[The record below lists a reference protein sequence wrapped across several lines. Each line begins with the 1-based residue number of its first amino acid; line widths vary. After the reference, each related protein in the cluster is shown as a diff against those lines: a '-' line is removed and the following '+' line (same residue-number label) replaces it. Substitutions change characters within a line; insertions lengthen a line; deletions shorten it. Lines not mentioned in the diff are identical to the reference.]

1 MLGCPE
7 KDGPFYAP
15 DMKRA
20 AILGRRGS
28 FHEEA
33 ALAFYQDVPLD
44 LQGFDSF
51 EEMLAAY
58 DSADVDAVVIAV
70 ENTLSGGLVR
80 NLELI
85 HSGGYQVV
93 GEVHIPVHQ
102 YLLALPGQSLE
113 SIREVRSHEM
123 ALYQTRAYLEKHCP
137 GATLTQ
143 TSSTVAAVQEIV
155 SGQLQ
160 GVAAVASRL
169 AAKEY
174 GLEVL
179 AREIESFKENMTRFF
194 VLDRYYR
201 PEKPD
206 KASWCFTLPHK
217 AGALAQIL
225 TILSFYEMNLTR
237 IQSLPIPGCPW
248 EYFFYA
254 DIRFDDS
261 VRYRQALSAVR
272 PLLADLDVMGIY
284 KGSF

>member
-1 MLGCPE
+1 MRP
-7 KDGPFYAP
+7 A
-15 DMKRA
+15 MKKV
-20 AILGRRGS
+20 AILGHRGS

-33 ALAFYQDVPLD
+33 ARAFYEDVPLE
-44 LQGFDSF
+44 LHGFDSF
-51 EEMLAAY
+51 EQMLAAY
-58 DSADVDAVVIAV
+58 DAADVDAVVIAV

-123 ALYQTRAYLEKHCP
+123 AIFQTLSYFEKHCP
-137 GATLTQ
+137 EVTLTRS
-143 TSSTVAAVQEIV
+143 SSTVAAVKEIV
-155 SGQLQ
+155 SGQLK

-174 GLEVL
+174 GMEIL
-179 AREIESFKENMTRFF
+179 AREIESFKENRTRFF
-194 VLDRYYR
+194 VLDRYFR
-201 PEKPD
+201 PAKAD

-254 DIRFDDS
+254 DIRFDDT

>member
-7 KDGPFYAP
+7 ADSPFLYWF
-15 DMKRA
+15 MKKV

-33 ALAFYQDVPLD
+33 ALAFYQDIPLE
-44 LQGFDSF
+44 LKGFDSF
-51 EEMLAAY
+51 EKMLAAY
-58 DSADVDAVVIAV
+58 DSADVDAVVVAV

-102 YLLALPGQSLE
+102 YLMALPGESME

-123 ALYQTRAYLEKHCP
+123 ALYQTRSYLEKHFP
-137 GATLTQ
+137 EIPQVQA
-143 TSSTVAAVQEIV
+143 SSTVAAAQEIAD
-155 SGQLQ
+155 GQLK

-174 GLEVL
+174 GLEIL
-179 AREIESFKENMTRFF
+179 AREIESFKENRTRFF
-194 VLDRYYR
+194 VLDRYFR
-201 PEKPD
+201 PEKAD

-272 PLLADLDVMGIY
+272 PLLADLDIMGIY

>member
-1 MLGCPE
+1 M
-7 KDGPFYAP
+7 
-15 DMKRA
+15 
-20 AILGRRGS
+20 
-28 FHEEA
+28 
-33 ALAFYQDVPLD
+33 AFYQDVPLD

-51 EEMLAAY
+51 EQMLAAY

-93 GEVHIPVHQ
+93 GEVHIPVHH
-102 YLLALPGQSLE
+102 YLMALPGQTLE

-123 ALYQTRAYLEKHCP
+123 ALYQTRSFFEKRCP
-137 GATLTQ
+137 GVNLTK
-143 TSSTVAAVQEIV
+143 TSSTVTGVQEIV
-155 SGQLQ
+155 AGQLK

-174 GLEVL
+174 GMEIL
-179 AREIESFKENMTRFF
+179 ASEIESSKDNMTRFF
-194 VLDRYYR
+194 VIDRYYR
-201 PEKPD
+201 PEKAD

-217 AGALAQIL
+217 SGALAQIL
-225 TILSFYEMNLTR
+225 TILSFYDMNLTR

>member
-1 MLGCPE
+1 MAL
-7 KDGPFYAP
+7 FYAT
-15 DMKRA
+15 DMKKA

-123 ALYQTRAYLEKHCP
+123 ALYQTRAYLEKNLP
-137 GATLTQ
+137 GAALTQ

-155 SGQLQ
+155 SGQLK

-174 GLEVL
+174 GLEIL

>member
-1 MLGCPE
+1 M
-7 KDGPFYAP
+7 
-15 DMKRA
+15 
-20 AILGRRGS
+20 
-28 FHEEA
+28 
-33 ALAFYQDVPLD
+33 
-44 LQGFDSF
+44 
-51 EEMLAAY
+51 
-58 DSADVDAVVIAV
+58 
-70 ENTLSGGLVR
+70 
-80 NLELI
+80 
-85 HSGGYQVV
+85 
-93 GEVHIPVHQ
+93 
-102 YLLALPGQSLE
+102 ALPGESLE

-123 ALYQTRAYLEKHCP
+123 ALYQTRPFFEKNCP
-137 GATLTQ
+137 GATLVK
-143 TSSTVAAVQEIV
+143 TSSTVAGVQEIV
-155 SGQLQ
+155 SGQLK
-160 GVAAVASRL
+160 GVGAVASRL

-174 GLEVL
+174 GLEIL
-179 AREIESFKENMTRFF
+179 AREIESSKENMTRFF
-194 VLDRYYR
+194 VIDRYYR
-201 PEKPD
+201 SENAN

>member
-1 MLGCPE
+1 MRP
-7 KDGPFYAP
+7 A
-15 DMKRA
+15 MKKV
-20 AILGRRGS
+20 AILGHRGS

-33 ALAFYQDVPLD
+33 ANAFYQDVPLELLGYD
-44 LQGFDSF
+44 TF
-51 EEMLAAY
+51 EQMLAAY

-93 GEVHIPVHQ
+93 GEVHIPIHQ
-102 YLLALPGQSLE
+102 YLMALPGQSLE
-113 SIREVRSHEM
+113 EIHEVRSHEM
-123 ALYQTRAYLEKHCP
+123 AIFQTRSFFEKHCP
-137 GATLTQ
+137 GVTLSRS
-143 TSSTVAAVQEIV
+143 SSTVAAVKEIV
-155 SGQLQ
+155 SGQLK

-174 GLEVL
+174 GLEIL
-179 AREIESFKENMTRFF
+179 AREIESFKDNRTRFF
-194 VLDRYYR
+194 VIDRYYR
-201 PEKPD
+201 PEKGD

-254 DIRFDDS
+254 DIRFDDT

>member
-1 MLGCPE
+1 
-7 KDGPFYAP
+7 
-15 DMKRA
+15 MKRV
-20 AILGRRGS
+20 AILGRQSS

-33 ALAFYQDVPLD
+33 ALAFYQDIPLE
-44 LQGFDSF
+44 LKGFDSF
-51 EEMLAAY
+51 KKMLAAY
-58 DSADVDAVVIAV
+58 DSDEVDAVVIAV
-70 ENTLSGGLVR
+70 ENTLSGGLVQ

-85 HSGGYQVV
+85 HAGGYQVV
-93 GEVHIPVHQ
+93 GEVHIPIHHF
-102 YLLALPGQSLE
+102 LMALPGESLE

-123 ALYQTRAYLEKHCP
+123 ALYQTRAFFEKNCP
-137 GATLTQ
+137 GVTYTK

-155 SGQLQ
+155 DGQLK

-169 AAKEY
+169 AAKEF
-174 GLEVL
+174 GMEVL
-179 AREIESFKENMTRFF
+179 AREIESSKENRTRFF
-194 VLDRYYR
+194 VLDRYFR
-201 PEKPD
+201 PEKAD

-272 PLLADLDVMGIY
+272 PLLADLDIMGIY

>member
-1 MLGCPE
+1 MAL
-7 KDGPFYAP
+7 FYARE
-15 DMKRA
+15 MKKV

-33 ALAFYQDVPLD
+33 ALAFYQDVPLE
-44 LQGFDSF
+44 LLGFDSF
-51 EEMLAAY
+51 EQMLAAY
-58 DSADVDAVVIAV
+58 DAADVDGVVIAV

-102 YLLALPGQSLE
+102 YLMALPGQSLGD
-113 SIREVRSHEM
+113 IREVRSHEM
-123 ALYQTRAYLEKHCP
+123 ALYQTRQFLEKHCP
-137 GATLTQ
+137 EAIRTQ
-143 TSSTVAAVQEIV
+143 ASSTVAAVQEIV
-155 SGQLQ
+155 EGKLE

-174 GLEVL
+174 GMEIL

-194 VLDRYYR
+194 VLDRYSR
-201 PEKPD
+201 PEKAD

-254 DIRFDDS
+254 DIRFEDA
-261 VRYRQALSAVR
+261 VRYRQAVSAVR
-272 PLLADLDVMGIY
+272 PLLADLDIMGIY

>member
-1 MLGCPE
+1 MAL
-7 KDGPFYAP
+7 FMHRT
-15 DMKRA
+15 MKKV

-33 ALAFYQDVPLD
+33 AMAFYQDVPLE

-51 EEMLAAY
+51 EKMLSAY
-58 DSADVDAVVIAV
+58 DSADVDGVVIAV
-70 ENTLSGGLVR
+70 ENTLSGGLVQ
-80 NLELI
+80 NLEMI

-102 YLLALPGQSLE
+102 YLMALPGETLE
-113 SIREVRSHEM
+113 SIKEVRSHEM
-123 ALYQTRAYLEKHCP
+123 ALYQTRSFFEKHCP
-137 GATLTQ
+137 EVTLTHA
-143 TSSTVAAVQEIV
+143 SSTVAAVQEIV
-155 SGQLQ
+155 AGQLK

-174 GLEVL
+174 GMEIL
-179 AREIESFKENMTRFF
+179 AREIESFKDNRTRFF
-194 VLDRYYR
+194 VIDRYYR
-201 PEKPD
+201 PEKAD

>member
-1 MLGCPE
+1 MAL
-7 KDGPFYAP
+7 FYAKN
-15 DMKRA
+15 MKRA

-33 ALAFYQDVPLD
+33 ALAFYQDIPLD

-51 EEMLAAY
+51 EQMLAAY

-102 YLLALPGQSLE
+102 YLLALPGQSLD

-123 ALYQTRAYLEKHCP
+123 ALYQTRAYLKKNCP
-137 GATLTQ
+137 EATLTQ

-174 GLEVL
+174 GLDIL

-201 PEKPD
+201 PEKAD

>member
-1 MLGCPE
+1 MHP
-7 KDGPFYAP
+7 A
-15 DMKRA
+15 MKKV

-33 ALAFYQDVPLD
+33 ALAFYQDIPLE
-44 LQGFDSF
+44 LKGFDTF
-51 EEMLAAY
+51 EQMLSAY

-93 GEVHIPVHQ
+93 GEVHIPIHQ
-102 YLLALPGQSLE
+102 YLMALPGETLE
-113 SIREVRSHEM
+113 SIHEVRSHEM
-123 ALYQTRAYLEKHCP
+123 AIFQTRSYFEKHLP
-137 GATLTQ
+137 EVTLTRS
-143 TSSTVAAVQEIV
+143 SSTVAAVQEIV
-155 SGQLQ
+155 SGQLK

-174 GLEVL
+174 GLEIL
-179 AREIESFKENMTRFF
+179 AREIESFKENRTRFF
-194 VLDRYYR
+194 VLDRYFR
-201 PEKPD
+201 PEKAD
-206 KASWCFTLPHK
+206 KASLCFTLPHK

-254 DIRFDDS
+254 DIRFDDT

>member
-1 MLGCPE
+1 MHRT
-7 KDGPFYAP
+7 
-15 DMKRA
+15 MKKV

-33 ALAFYQDVPLD
+33 AMAFYQDVPLE

-51 EEMLAAY
+51 EKMLSAY
-58 DSADVDAVVIAV
+58 DSADVDGVVIAV
-70 ENTLSGGLVR
+70 ENTLSGGLVQ
-80 NLELI
+80 NLEMI

-102 YLLALPGQSLE
+102 YLMALPGETLE
-113 SIREVRSHEM
+113 SIKVVRSHEM
-123 ALYQTRAYLEKHCP
+123 ALYQTRSFFEKHCP
-137 GATLTQ
+137 EVTLTHA
-143 TSSTVAAVQEIV
+143 SSTVAAVQEIV
-155 SGQLQ
+155 TGQLK

-174 GLEVL
+174 GMEIL
-179 AREIESFKENMTRFF
+179 AREIESFKDNRTRFF
-194 VLDRYYR
+194 VIDRYYR
-201 PEKPD
+201 PEKAD

>member
-1 MLGCPE
+1 
-7 KDGPFYAP
+7 
-15 DMKRA
+15 MKKV
-20 AILGRRGS
+20 AILGCRGS

-33 ALAFYQDVPLD
+33 AMTFYQDVPLE

-51 EEMLAAY
+51 EKMLAAY
-58 DSADVDAVVIAV
+58 DSADVDAVVVAV

-93 GEVHIPVHQ
+93 GEVHIPIHQ
-102 YLLALPGQSLE
+102 YLLALPGQTLE

-123 ALYQTRAYLEKHCP
+123 ALYQTRSFLEKHCP
-137 GATLTQ
+137 QATLVQ
-143 TSSTVAAVQEIV
+143 ASSTVAAVQEIM
-155 SGQLQ
+155 SEQLK

-174 GLEVL
+174 GLEIL
-179 AREIESFKENMTRFF
+179 AREIESFKENRTRFF
-194 VLDRYYR
+194 VLDRYFR
-201 PEKPD
+201 PEKAD

>member
-1 MLGCPE
+1 M
-7 KDGPFYAP
+7 DRR
-15 DMKRA
+15 MKKV

-33 ALAFYQDVPLD
+33 AMAFYQDVPLE

-51 EEMLAAY
+51 EKMLAAY
-58 DSADVDAVVIAV
+58 DAADVDGVVIAV

-93 GEVHIPVHQ
+93 GEIHIPVHH
-102 YLLALPGQSLE
+102 YLLALPGESLE

-123 ALYQTRAYLEKHCP
+123 ALYQTRPFIDKNCP
-137 GATLTQ
+137 GATLVK
-143 TSSTVAAVQEIV
+143 TSSTVTAVQEIV
-155 SGQLQ
+155 SGQLK
-160 GVAAVASRL
+160 GVGAVASRL

-174 GLEVL
+174 GLEIL
-179 AREIESFKENMTRFF
+179 AREIESSKENMTRFF
-194 VLDRYYR
+194 VIDRYYR
-201 PEKPD
+201 DENAN

-217 AGALAQIL
+217 SGALAQIL

>member
-1 MLGCPE
+1 MLGRPE
-7 KDGPFYAP
+7 GMALFMHRT
-15 DMKRA
+15 MKKV
-20 AILGRRGS
+20 AILGQRGS

-33 ALAFYQDVPLD
+33 ALAFYQDVPLE
-44 LQGFDSF
+44 LHGFDSF
-51 EEMLAAY
+51 EQMLSAY

-93 GEVHIPVHQ
+93 GEVHIPIHQ
-102 YLLALPGQSLE
+102 YLMALPGETLE
-113 SIREVRSHEM
+113 SIREVISHEM
-123 ALYQTRAYLEKHCP
+123 ALYQTRSFFEKHCP
-137 GATLTQ
+137 GVTLSQ
-143 TSSTVAAVQEIV
+143 SSSTVAAVQEIV
-155 SGQLQ
+155 SGQLK
-160 GVAAVASRL
+160 GLAAVASRL

-174 GLEVL
+174 GLEIL
-179 AREIESFKENMTRFF
+179 AREIESSKENRTRFF
-194 VLDRYYR
+194 VLDRYFR
-201 PEKPD
+201 PEKAD

-217 AGALAQIL
+217 SGALAQIL

-261 VRYRQALSAVR
+261 VRYRQAISAVR
-272 PLLADLDVMGIY
+272 PLLADLDVMGVF
-284 KGSF
+284 KASF

>member
-1 MLGCPE
+1 MAL
-7 KDGPFYAP
+7 FYARA
-15 DMKRA
+15 MKRV

-33 ALAFYQDVPLD
+33 ALAFYQDVPLE

-93 GEVHIPVHQ
+93 GEVHIPIHQ
-102 YLLALPGQSLE
+102 YLMALPGQTLE
-113 SIREVRSHEM
+113 SIHEVRSHEM
-123 ALYQTRAYLEKHCP
+123 AIFQTRSYFEKHCP
-137 GATLTQ
+137 GVTLSRS
-143 TSSTVAAVQEIV
+143 SSTVAAVQEIV

-174 GLEVL
+174 GLDIL
-179 AREIESFKENMTRFF
+179 AREIESFKENRTRFF
-194 VLDRYYR
+194 VIDRYYR
-201 PEKPD
+201 PEKAD

-261 VRYRQALSAVR
+261 VRYRQAISAVR
-272 PLLADLDVMGIY
+272 PLLADLDVMGVY

>member
-1 MLGCPE
+1 
-7 KDGPFYAP
+7 
-15 DMKRA
+15 MKKV

-33 ALAFYQDVPLD
+33 ALAFYQDVPLE
-44 LQGFDSF
+44 LKGFDSF
-51 EEMLAAY
+51 EQMLSAY
-58 DSADVDAVVIAV
+58 DSADVDAVVVAV

-102 YLLALPGQSLE
+102 YLMALPGESME

-123 ALYQTRAYLEKHCP
+123 ALYQTRSYLDKHFP
-137 GATLTQ
+137 GVPRIR
-143 TSSTVAAVQEIV
+143 TSSTVAAAQEIAD
-155 SGQLQ
+155 GQLK

-174 GLEVL
+174 GLEIL
-179 AREIESFKENMTRFF
+179 AREIESFKENWTRFF
-194 VLDRYYR
+194 VLDRYFR
-201 PEKPD
+201 PEKAD

-272 PLLADLDVMGIY
+272 PLLADLDIMGIY

>member
-1 MLGCPE
+1 MRP
-7 KDGPFYAP
+7 A
-15 DMKRA
+15 MKKV
-20 AILGRRGS
+20 AILGHRGS

-33 ALAFYQDVPLD
+33 ALAFYQDVPLE
-44 LQGFDSF
+44 LHGFDTF
-51 EEMLAAY
+51 EQMLAAY

-93 GEVHIPVHQ
+93 GEVHIPIHQ
-102 YLLALPGQSLE
+102 YLMALPGETLE
-113 SIREVRSHEM
+113 SIHEVRSHEM
-123 ALYQTRAYLEKHCP
+123 AIFQTRSYFEKHCP
-137 GATLTQ
+137 GVTLSRS
-143 TSSTVAAVQEIV
+143 SSTVAAVKEIV
-155 SGQLQ
+155 SGQLK

-174 GLEVL
+174 GLEIL
-179 AREIESFKENMTRFF
+179 AREIESFKENRTRFF
-194 VLDRYYR
+194 VLDRYFR
-201 PEKPD
+201 PEKAD

-254 DIRFDDS
+254 DIRFEDS
-261 VRYRQALSAVR
+261 VRYRQAISAVR
-272 PLLADLDVMGIY
+272 PLLADLDVMGVY

>member
-1 MLGCPE
+1 MAL
-7 KDGPFYAP
+7 FYAR
-15 DMKRA
+15 DMKKV

-33 ALAFYQDVPLD
+33 ALAYFQDVPLD
-44 LQGFDSF
+44 LSGFDSF
-51 EEMLAAY
+51 EQMLAAY
-58 DSADVDAVVIAV
+58 DAAEVDAVVIAV

-85 HSGGYQVV
+85 HSGGYQIS
-93 GEVHIPVHQ
+93 GEVLIPVHQ
-102 YLLALPGQSLE
+102 YLMALPGQSLE

-123 ALYQTRAYLEKHCP
+123 ALYQTRAYLEKNLP
-137 GATLTQ
+137 GAALTRA
-143 TSSTVAAVQEIV
+143 SSTVAAVQEVV
-155 SGQLQ
+155 SGRLE

-169 AAKEY
+169 AAQEY
-174 GLEVL
+174 GLEIL

>member
-1 MLGCPE
+1 MAF
-7 KDGPFYAP
+7 FYAK

-33 ALAFYQDVPLD
+33 ALAFYQDIPLD

-51 EEMLAAY
+51 ERMLAAY
-58 DSADVDAVVIAV
+58 DSADVDAVIIAV

-113 SIREVRSHEM
+113 SIKEVRSHEM
-123 ALYQTRAYLEKHCP
+123 ALYQTRAYLNKNCP
-137 GATLTQ
+137 EATLTQ

-174 GLEVL
+174 GLDIL

>member
-1 MLGCPE
+1 MRP
-7 KDGPFYAP
+7 A
-15 DMKRA
+15 MKKV
-20 AILGRRGS
+20 AILGHRGS

-33 ALAFYQDVPLD
+33 ALAFYQDVPLE
-44 LQGFDSF
+44 LHGFDTF
-51 EEMLAAY
+51 EQMLAAY

-93 GEVHIPVHQ
+93 GEVHIPIHQ
-102 YLLALPGQSLE
+102 YLMALPGETLE
-113 SIREVRSHEM
+113 SIHEVRSHEM
-123 ALYQTRAYLEKHCP
+123 AIFQTRSYFEKHCP
-137 GATLTQ
+137 GVTLSRS
-143 TSSTVAAVQEIV
+143 SSTVAAVKEIV
-155 SGQLQ
+155 SGRLK

-174 GLEVL
+174 GLEIL
-179 AREIESFKENMTRFF
+179 AREIESFKENRTRFF
-194 VLDRYYR
+194 VIDRYYR
-201 PEKPD
+201 PEKAD

-254 DIRFDDS
+254 DIRFDDA
-261 VRYRQALSAVR
+261 VRYRQAISAVR
-272 PLLADLDVMGIY
+272 PLLADLDVMGVY

>member
-1 MLGCPE
+1 MLGRPE
-7 KDGPFYAP
+7 EDGPFLRQG
-15 DMKRA
+15 MKKA

-33 ALAFYQDVPLD
+33 ARAFYQDVPLE
-44 LQGFDSF
+44 LHGFDSF
-51 EEMLAAY
+51 EQMLAGY

-70 ENTLSGGLVR
+70 ENTLSGGLVQ

-102 YLLALPGQSLE
+102 YLMALPGESPE
-113 SIREVRSHEM
+113 SIREIRSHEM
-123 ALYQTRAYLEKHCP
+123 ALYQTRSYLEKHFP
-137 GATLTQ
+137 GVPQ
-143 TSSTVAAVQEIV
+143 NRTSSTVAAAQEIAT
-155 SGQLQ
+155 GRLK

-174 GLEVL
+174 GLEIL
-179 AREIESFKENMTRFF
+179 AREIESFKENWTRFF
-194 VLDRYYR
+194 VLDRYFR
-201 PEKPD
+201 PEHAD

-254 DIRFDDS
+254 DIRFEDS

-272 PLLADLDVMGIY
+272 PLLADLDIMGIY

>member
-1 MLGCPE
+1 
-7 KDGPFYAP
+7 
-15 DMKRA
+15 MKKV
-20 AILGRRGS
+20 AILGHRGS

-33 ALAFYQDVPLD
+33 AMAFYQDVPLE
-44 LQGFDSF
+44 LHGFDTF
-51 EEMLAAY
+51 EQMLAAY
-58 DSADVDAVVIAV
+58 DAADVDAVVIAV

-93 GEVHIPVHQ
+93 GEVHIPIHQ
-102 YLLALPGQSLE
+102 YLMALPGQTLE
-113 SIREVRSHEM
+113 SIHEVRSHEM
-123 ALYQTRAYLEKHCP
+123 AIFQTRSYFEKHCP
-137 GATLTQ
+137 GVTLSRS
-143 TSSTVAAVQEIV
+143 SSTVAAVQEIV
-155 SGQLQ
+155 SGQLK

-174 GLEVL
+174 GLEIL
-179 AREIESFKENMTRFF
+179 AREIESFKENRTRFF
-194 VLDRYYR
+194 VLDRYFR
-201 PEKPD
+201 PEKAD
-206 KASWCFTLPHK
+206 KASLCFTLPHK

-261 VRYRQALSAVR
+261 VRYRQAISAVR
-272 PLLADLDVMGIY
+272 PLLADLDVMGVY

>member
-1 MLGCPE
+1 
-7 KDGPFYAP
+7 
-15 DMKRA
+15 MKRV
-20 AILGRRGS
+20 AILGRRSS

-33 ALAFYQDVPLD
+33 ALAFYQDIPLE
-44 LQGFDSF
+44 LKGFDSF
-51 EEMLAAY
+51 KKMLAAY
-58 DSADVDAVVIAV
+58 DSDEVDAVVIAV
-70 ENTLSGGLVR
+70 ENTLSGGLVQ

-85 HSGGYQVV
+85 HAGGYQVV
-93 GEVHIPVHQ
+93 GEVHIPIHHF
-102 YLLALPGQSLE
+102 LMALPGESLE

-123 ALYQTRAYLEKHCP
+123 ALYQTRAFFEKNCP
-137 GATLTQ
+137 GVTYTK

-155 SGQLQ
+155 DGQLK

-169 AAKEY
+169 AAKEF
-174 GLEVL
+174 GMEVL
-179 AREIESFKENMTRFF
+179 AREIESSKENRTRFF
-194 VLDRYYR
+194 
-201 PEKPD
+201 
-206 KASWCFTLPHK
+206 WCFTLPHK

-272 PLLADLDVMGIY
+272 PLLADLDIMGIY

>member
-1 MLGCPE
+1 MT
-7 KDGPFYAP
+7 KV
-15 DMKRA
+15 
-20 AILGRRGS
+20 AILGHRGS

-33 ALAFYQDVPLD
+33 ARAFYQDVPLE
-44 LQGFDSF
+44 LKGFDSF
-51 EEMLAAY
+51 EQMLEAY

-93 GEVHIPVHQ
+93 GEVHIPIHQ
-102 YLLALPGQSLE
+102 YLMALPGQSLE

-123 ALYQTRAYLEKHCP
+123 AFFQTRTFFEKHCP
-137 GATLTQ
+137 GVTLTR
-143 TSSTVAAVQEIV
+143 TSSTVAAVQEIA
-155 SGQLQ
+155 SGQLK

-169 AAKEY
+169 AAREY
-174 GLEVL
+174 GLENL
-179 AREIESFKENMTRFF
+179 AREIESFKENRTRFF
-194 VLDRYYR
+194 VLDRYFR
-201 PEKPD
+201 PEKAD

-284 KGSF
+284 KGCF

>member
-1 MLGCPE
+1 M
-7 KDGPFYAP
+7 YRT
-15 DMKRA
+15 MKKV
-20 AILGRRGS
+20 AILGSRGS

-33 ALAFYQDVPLD
+33 AMTFYQDIPLE
-44 LQGFDSF
+44 LQGFASF
-51 EEMLAAY
+51 EQMLSAY
-58 DSADVDAVVIAV
+58 DSADVDAVVVAV

-93 GEVHIPVHQ
+93 GEVHIPIHQ
-102 YLLALPGQSLE
+102 YLMALPGQSLE

-123 ALYQTRAYLEKHCP
+123 ALYQTRLFFEKHCP
-137 GATLTQ
+137 GVTLTQ
-143 TSSTVAAVQEIV
+143 ASSTVAAVKEIV

-174 GLEVL
+174 GLEIL
-179 AREIESFKENMTRFF
+179 AREIESYKENMTRFF
-194 VLDRYYR
+194 VLDRYFR
-201 PEKPD
+201 PEKAD

-254 DIRFDDS
+254 DIRFEDS
-261 VRYRQALSAVR
+261 VRYRQAISAVR
-272 PLLADLDVMGIY
+272 PLLADLDVMGVY
-284 KGSF
+284 KASF